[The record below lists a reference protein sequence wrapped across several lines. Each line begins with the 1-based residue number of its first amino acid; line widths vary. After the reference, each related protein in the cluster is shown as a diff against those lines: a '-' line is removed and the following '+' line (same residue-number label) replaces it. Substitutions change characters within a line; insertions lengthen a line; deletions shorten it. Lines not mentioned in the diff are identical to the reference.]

1 MTLFIVD
8 LKLSFSKMVL
18 FLGMSPINALLPPVS
33 ELYSILSSRAIFASL
48 QRRLSVEL
56 LDENNVVSMFQQF
69 HHFHNI
75 TSFAF
80 TAIGLSLGLVLLYL
94 TGTNPATFRIR
105 KWSEYS
111 VIEKRVNTF
120 IFVFMLIMSKNIE
133 NAI

>member
-1 MTLFIVD
+1 ML
-8 LKLSFSKMVL
+8 L
-18 FLGMSPINALLPPVS
+18 FLGMSPVNAILHPVS
-33 ELYSILSSRAIFASL
+33 ELYSILSSRAIFDSL

-69 HHFHNI
+69 HHVHNI
-75 TSFAF
+75 ASFGF
-80 TAIGLSLGLVLLYL
+80 TALCFSLGLLLLYL
-94 TGTNPATFRIR
+94 IGTNPATFRIR
-105 KWSEYS
+105 KLSEYS